1 MKKIEIPSSLSK
13 MQLDVLTALSAVFEP
28 LGAAEWLTLL
38 QELDIKDDQN
48 KTFNNSKFSIVK
60 DNLMKLGFLREV
72 TANFSRYYAIGNNEL
87 ADTLL
92 IKTVEEDTLSY
103 YLKATQIQMPW
114 NGSWAGNSNPFSLS
128 RCLRDMR
135 FALLQADYN
144 GMKISLARAMVMPN
158 AAEEVAKLYNRIFGH
173 PEFQADFLKKFPK
186 EFQVEII
193 AGLVGDA
200 FENCLPMSELEWSI
214 EKEFLQSNSELSGSL
229 ALLKI
234 AKGDLVAAEK
244 LLQKTVNS
252 EQVCTLA
259 LLFLLK
265 GEYEKSAATYEIG
278 IQTWRKETGKRKG
291 FPTSKAFAFYP
302 FPFIRNRNP
311 NNFPQILE
319 YTKILTQRGER
330 SLVAYYDGAI
340 SFLQNNSNAAE
351 STLRSYAPQNQLEAV
366 IRTAICSWV
375 NPDMLV
381 WKFVKIELDRAEN
394 NGHQWFAL
402 EFCKYLSLGESV
414 ESGYFIK
421 AVDRIT
427 KASSITSLC
436 DLLPKT
442 ENWERAIELL
452 SVLSLNSNNENKKQ
466 VEVGASR
473 LAWLID
479 FEENGIQPVEQKL
492 GKNNAWTVGRNVA
505 LKRLKTEGIPNMTDQ
520 DKDIV
525 AKSLK
530 VERYAGGWGNYGS
543 EEYVFDP
550 AELWK
555 RLAGHPLLFLF
566 KNPAV
571 SIQLLKDEPQITIQE
586 KGENIIMQ
594 FNVPVKTPGTQII
607 KETNTRYKVL
617 EITAKHLQV
626 AQAMG
631 GEQLKIPKQGRAS
644 LNKAI
649 ENLSSLVTVH
659 SDLNEHTENLP
670 KVEADPHIY
679 AVLVPLGESFQLEFY
694 VKPFGA
700 SNPPYLRPAKG
711 SEMVYADVNG
721 IRSQTRRNLQAERD
735 MLHRVETDCPTL
747 GESEDD
753 SFEWDLVGAER
764 CLQVLLEMEK
774 PREEGILIVEWPKG
788 ERLRI
793 AGTAGFDNLKMGIQR
808 DSDWFGLDGKVQVG
822 EDIILNMQ
830 QLLKIMDTSKGN
842 FVEISDGQYI
852 ALTDQFKKQLDGLK
866 SVLDEKGRF
875 HPLAAGLVEDFAA
888 LAGEVKVDNH
898 WKQHLVRLKDA
909 QSYTAELPSTFQAEL
924 RSYQMEGFQWMSQ
937 LAHWG
942 VGACLADDMGL
953 GKTVQAL
960 AVLVDRAK
968 NGPAMVIAP
977 VSVCRNWEREASK
990 FAPTL
995 NVHLLGM
1002 GDRKEMVE
1010 AMGKFDLLIVSY
1022 GLLQGE
1028 SDLLESKNF
1037 HTIVIDEA
1045 QAIKNRATKRSK
1057 AAMSL
1062 NADFKIITTGTPIE
1076 NHLGELWNLFNF
1088 INPGLLG
1095 SLERF
1100 NERYAVPI
1108 EKFRDDD
1115 KRHQLQRLIRPFVLR
1130 RRKSQVLK
1138 ELPPKTEIVL
1148 SVEMSPEERAFYEAL
1163 RREAVSKIENEAGV
1177 ANDKRF
1183 RILAELT
1190 KLRLACCHPKLVNP
1204 LTLLSSSKLELFGET
1219 VAELIENN
1227 HKVLVFSQF
1236 VMHLGIIQ
1244 HYLKSKNI
1252 AYQYL
1257 DGSTPPT
1264 ERQKRID
1271 AFQAGEGDLFLI
1283 SLKAGGTGLNLTA
1296 ADYVI
1301 HLDPWW
1307 NPAVEDQAS
1316 DRAHRIGQ
1324 LRPVTVYRLVTE
1336 GTVEEKIVKLHEQ
1349 KRDLADS
1356 LLNGTDAGGRMSA
1369 EDLLDLIKGG

>member
-1 MKKIEIPSSLSK
+1 MNTSEIPSSFSK
-13 MQLDVLTALSAVFEP
+13 TQVEILTALSAAYEP
-28 LGAAEWLTLL
+28 LNVSEWLAML
-38 QELDIKDDQN
+38 QELDVKDEQN
-48 KTFNNSKFSIVK
+48 KGYNAAKLASAKDILQKRGIITEISAQYIRQYALTDTALADALLYKTVK
-60 DNLMKLGFLREV
+60 DN
-72 TANFSRYYAIGNNEL
+72 
-87 ADTLL
+87 
-92 IKTVEEDTLSY
+92 TLSY
-103 YLKATQIQMPW
+103 YLKAAQIQFPW
-114 NGSWAGNSNPFSLS
+114 NGTWAGNSNPHSLG
-128 RCLRDMR
+128 RCLRDVR
-135 FALLQADYN
+135 FALFQGEY
-144 GMKISLARAMVMPN
+144 SLAKVALQRAATYNNPT
-158 AAEEVAKLYNRIFGH
+158 EIEKLFNQIFGK
-173 PEFQADFLKKFPK
+173 PSIQAEFLAKFPR
-186 EFQVEII
+186 EYQVEVIN
-193 AGLVGDA
+193 GLVEDA
-200 FENCLPMSELEWSI
+200 FENALPITELESVI
-214 EKEFLQSNSELSGSL
+214 EKNFATVKAEMSANLAIIKLSKADITAAS
-229 ALLKI
+229 ALLTKPNTSN
-234 AKGDLVAAEK
+234 DYAALGLCQ
-244 LLQKTVNS
+244 LLQ
-252 EQVCTLA
+252 
-259 LLFLLK
+259 
-265 GEYEKSAATYEIG
+265 GEYEKSADTYEIA
-278 IQTWRKETGKRKG
+278 IQLWRKETGKRKG
-291 FPTSKAFAFYP
+291 FPTTKAFVFYP
-302 FPFIRNRNP
+302 FAHIRTRKP
-311 NNFPQILE
+311 SIFPKILD
-319 YTKILTQRGER
+319 YTKILLQRGER
-330 SLVAYYDGAI
+330 TLAAYFDATI
-340 SFLQNNSNAAE
+340 VFLQNDVKTAE
-351 STLRSYAPQNQLEAV
+351 STLRTYAPQNHLESL
-366 IRTAICSWV
+366 IRTVICSWV
-375 NPDMLV
+375 NPEMLV
-381 WKFVKIELDRAEN
+381 WKFVKIDLDKAETAGN
-394 NGHQWFAL
+394 CWFAL
-402 EFCKYLSLGESV
+402 EFCKYLTLAGALDSDYFSKNIEKIQKES
-414 ESGYFIK
+414 
-421 AVDRIT
+421 A
-427 KASSITSLC
+427 ITSLC

-452 SVLSLNSNNENKKQ
+452 TTLSLNPNNEAKKKI
-466 VEVGASR
+466 EVGASR
-473 LAWLID
+473 LAWLVD

-492 GKNNAWTVGRNVA
+492 GKNGVWTVGRNVA
-505 LKRLKTEGIPNMTDQ
+505 LKRLKTEGIPNMTEQ

-530 VERYAGGWGNYGS
+530 VERYAGGWGHYGS
-543 EEYVFDP
+543 EEYLFDP

-555 RLAGHPLLFLF
+555 RIAGHPLLFLF
-566 KNPAV
+566 KNPAISV
-571 SIQLLKDEPQITIQE
+571 QLTRDEPQIIIQE

-594 FNVPVKTPGTQII
+594 FSVPVKSPGTQII
-607 KETNTRYKVL
+607 KETNTRYKVI
-617 EITAKHLQV
+617 EITPKHLQV
-626 AQAMG
+626 LQAMG

-644 LNKAI
+644 LSKAI
-649 ENLSSLVTVH
+649 ENLSSLVTVQ
-659 SDLNEHTENLP
+659 SDLSEHTENLP
-670 KVEADPHIY
+670 KIESDPNIY
-679 AVLVPLGESFQLEFY
+679 AILVPLGESFQLEFY

-711 SEMVYADVNG
+711 AEMVYADVNG
-721 IRSQTRRNLQAERD
+721 IRSQTRRNLVAERE
-735 MLHRVETDCPTL
+735 LLYKIETACPSL
-747 GESEDD
+747 GASEDD
-753 SFEWDLVGAER
+753 TFEWDLVGAER

-774 PREEGILIVEWPKG
+774 PRDEGILIVEWPKG

-808 DSDWFGLDGKVQVG
+808 DNDWFGLDGKVKVG
-822 EDIILNMQ
+822 EDVILSMQ
-830 QLLKIMDTSKGN
+830 QLLKIMDTLKGN
-842 FVEISDGQYI
+842 FVEISDGQFL
-852 ALTDQFKKQLDGLK
+852 ALTDQFKQQLEGLK
-866 SVLDEKGRF
+866 AVMDENGRF

-888 LAGEVKVDNH
+888 LAAEVKVDNH

-909 QSYTAELPSTFQAEL
+909 QSYVAELPSTFQADL
-924 RSYQMEGFQWMSQ
+924 RVYQMEGFLWMSQ

-960 AVLVDRAK
+960 AVLVNRAK
-968 NGPAMVIAP
+968 DGPAMVIAP
-977 VSVCRNWEREASK
+977 VSVCRNWLREAAK

-995 NVHLLGM
+995 NVHLLGI
-1002 GDRKEMVE
+1002 GERKEMVE
-1010 AMGKFDLLIVSY
+1010 AMGSFDLLIVSY

-1028 SDLLESKNF
+1028 SELLESKQFN
-1037 HTIVIDEA
+1037 TIVIDEA

-1057 AAMSL
+1057 AAMAL
-1062 NADFKIITTGTPIE
+1062 NANFKIITTGTPIE

-1130 RRKSQVLK
+1130 RRKSEVLK

-1163 RREAVSKIENEAGV
+1163 RREAVAKIDGEEGA

-1219 VAELIENN
+1219 VEELIDNG

-1244 HYLKSKNI
+1244 NYLKSKNI
-1252 AYQYL
+1252 VYQYL
-1257 DGSTPPT
+1257 DGSTAPA
-1264 ERQKRID
+1264 ERQRRID

-1356 LLNGTDAGGRMSA
+1356 LLNGTDVGGRMSA